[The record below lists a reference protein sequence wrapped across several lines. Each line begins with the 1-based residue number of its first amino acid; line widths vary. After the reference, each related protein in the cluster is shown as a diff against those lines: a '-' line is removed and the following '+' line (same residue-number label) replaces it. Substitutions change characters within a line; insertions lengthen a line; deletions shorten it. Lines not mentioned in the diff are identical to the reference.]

1 MAEEKKNLGGQFA
14 SQAVPMDQRMKTT
27 SLFGAMSGFVFMTT
41 SLQAGANMGFGADFT
56 TVLKAIAVGAI
67 FLAVIACIMG
77 AAAAK
82 TGLTFGQLTAY
93 AYGKVGSKIIG
104 CLMAFALLGWTAVD
118 AGLMAGAINAFIP
131 QIPYFP
137 MSLICV
143 VLFTLTA
150 AFGMKAMSKLGT
162 ICIPVIGI
170 FGVVSM
176 FLGVKSVGGFA
187 GLMDY
192 VPLPTAELKFGALVG
207 LAIGSWI
214 GCACSLLPD
223 FMRFAKSPKVAIGLS
238 LLFMVVI
245 NPLMLVIGAVGAIAT
260 GQGDMPYVL
269 AAQGLA
275 IPGLLIGI
283 FGNWGPAQGNE
294 YSCALTWGNA
304 FKMEHKKIT
313 IICGVVALVL
323 TAMNFFQYFGAF
335 LIFLSNCVPAIIG
348 VFMAD
353 FLYTYRKGYPPTEQ
367 ITWNADWRGLVAVI
381 VGVVLAYVQ
390 MLVPAGFIAGRYEHF
405 GNLVLKRFSEKQRS
419 GISLPLNPISLLYG
433 FLAVGI

>member
-1 MAEEKKNLGGQFA
+1 MAEEKKNAGGQFA
-14 SQAVPMDQRMKTT
+14 SQAVPMDQRMKTP
-27 SLFGAMSGFVFMTT
+27 SLFGALSGFVFMTT
-41 SLQAGANMGFGADFT
+41 SLQAGANMGFGGDFV
-56 TVLKAIAVGAI
+56 TVLKAIAVGAV
-67 FLAVIACIMG
+67 FLTIIACVMA

-93 AYGKVGSKIIG
+93 AYGKYGSTVIG
-104 CLMAFALLGWTAVD
+104 FIMAFSLLGWTAVD
-118 AGLMAGAINAFIP
+118 AGLMAGAINATIP
-131 QIPYFP
+131 QIPFFP

-143 VLFTLTA
+143 VLFTATA
-150 AFGMKAMSKLGT
+150 VFGMKAMSKLGT

-176 FLGVKSVGGFA
+176 FLGIKSVGGME
-187 GLMDY
+187 GLMAY
-192 VPLPTAELKFGALVG
+192 VPLPTAELQFGALVG

-223 FMRFAKSPKVAIGLS
+223 FMRFAKSPKVAVGLAI
-238 LLFMVVI
+238 LFMAVI

-294 YSCALTWGNA
+294 YSCALTWGNI
-304 FKMEHKKIT
+304 FKLEHKKIT
-313 IICGVVALVL
+313 IICGVVALIL
-323 TAMNFFQYFGAF
+323 TAMNFFQYFGTF

-367 ITWNADWRGLVAVI
+367 ITCSVDWRGLAAVI
-381 VGVVLAYVQ
+381 VGIALAYVG
-390 MLVPAGFIAGRYEHF
+390 LP
-405 GNLVLKRFSEKQRS
+405 
-419 GISLPLNPISLLYG
+419 GISQVWCVCGAIIVRVVLNQIGSDSPSKIYYKE
-433 FLAVGI
+433 

>member
-1 MAEEKKNLGGQFA
+1 MAEEKKNSGGQFA
-14 SQAVPMDQRMKTT
+14 SQAVPIDQRMKTPA
-27 SLFGAMSGFVFMTT
+27 LFGAMSGFVFMTT
-41 SLQAGANMGFGADFT
+41 SLQAGANMGFGADFA
-56 TVLKAIAVGAI
+56 TVLKAIAVGAV
-67 FLAVIACIMG
+67 FLTVITCIMA

-93 AYGKVGSKIIG
+93 AYGRHGSKVIG
-104 CLMAFALLGWTAVD
+104 CIMAFSLLGWTAVD
-118 AGLMAGAINAFIP
+118 AGLMAGAINATIP
-131 QIPYFP
+131 QIPFLP
-137 MSLICV
+137 MSLVCV
-143 VLFTLTA
+143 VLFTATA

-170 FGVVSM
+170 FGIISM
-176 FLGVKSVGGFA
+176 SLGIRRVGGLD
-187 GLMDY
+187 GLMCY
-192 VPLPTAELKFGALVG
+192 IPLPTAELQFTTLVG

-223 FMRFAKSPKVAIGLS
+223 FMRFAKTPKVAVGLTI
-238 LLFMVVI
+238 LFMAVI

-294 YSCALTWGNA
+294 YSCALTWGNI
-304 FKMEHKKIT
+304 FKLEHKKIT
-313 IICGVVALVL
+313 VICGAVALLL
-323 TAMNFFQYFGAF
+323 TAMDFFQYFGAF

-348 VFMAD
+348 VFIAD

-367 ITWNADWRGLVAVI
+367 IAFNVDQRGVAAVI
-381 VGVVLAYVQ
+381 VGIVLAYVG
-390 MLVPAGFIAGRYEHF
+390 LP
-405 GNLVLKRFSEKQRS
+405 
-419 GISLPLNPISLLYG
+419 GISQVWCVCGAVLVRIVLNQMGNDSPSKLYHTENIEN
-433 FLAVGI
+433 F